1 MCVPADV
8 YHQLCHE
15 RSLHNFVY
23 HTLFPADENFTSVA
37 LRVEVE
43 VLMMDL
49 EPSTYVYQDCS
60 ISDYC
65 FPIVVVVV

>member
-23 HTLFPADENFTSVA
+23 HTFFPADENFTSVA

-43 VLMMDL
+43 VLMMD
-49 EPSTYVYQDCS
+49 
-60 ISDYC
+60 
-65 FPIVVVVV
+65 